1 MTSHPDPAMTPPT
14 ARQARVLAFI
24 RTFIER
30 HGYPPTRAEIA
41 KGLRF
46 RSPNAAGEHLRL
58 LAKKGIVSLTPGIPR
73 GLRIEAGAEEASSPP
88 GATLP
93 LVGQVAAGQP
103 ILAEENVERNVE
115 VDAALFRP
123 RPQFLL
129 RVRGDSMIDAG
140 ILPGDLV
147 AVSKTTTIRDGEI
160 AVVRIDEDVT
170 VKRWRTER
178 SGPAAGGRRPEVR
191 VVLEPANPAYAPIVV
206 DPSRAQVAVEG
217 RVVGVLRLQV
227 T

>member
-1 MTSHPDPAMTPPT
+1 MTTPT

-30 HGYPPTRAEIA
+30 HGFPPTHAEIA

-58 LAKKGIVSLTPGIPR
+58 LARKGIVTLAPGVSR
-73 GLRIEAGAEEASSPP
+73 GLRIEPSASRAEAETAGAGS
-88 GATLP
+88 LP
-93 LVGQVAAGQP
+93 LIGQVAAGQP
-103 ILAEENVERNVE
+103 ILAEQNVERNVE
-115 VDAALFRP
+115 VDPGLFRP
-123 RPQFLL
+123 RAQFLL

-160 AVVRIDEDVT
+160 AVVRLDEDVT
-170 VKRWRTER
+170 VKRWR
-178 SGPAAGGRRPEVR
+178 SGRGGAGAGK
-191 VVLEPANPAYAPIVV
+191 VVLEPANRAHEPIVV
-206 DPSRAQVAVEG
+206 DPVRTQVVVEG
-217 RVVGVLRLQV
+217 RVVGVLRLQLA
-227 T
+227 